1 MTASIAR
8 RAKRRRVAASRERPL
23 SPVTSPASFVAR
35 RTRKRS
41 MKKDDQRARDQRPDR
56 GEQVAVALQPRL
68 IRSCGCD
75 DVSHVGVTVQ
85 KRQAS
90 PRAAPGPWRAD
101 FAVALKAFALSRVL
115 VWAAGLGA
123 IAIWGIH
130 AGHRV
135 AFDPT
140 GVTRPFGA
148 VGDLLVGPA
157 ARWDSVWFLDIAD
170 SGYGGGDRAA
180 FFPLYPLLV
189 EVGGFLGSPL
199 LAAIALSCAA
209 FVVALALLH
218 RLALIE
224 VGPEAAR
231 WAVVSLALF
240 PGSLWFSAAYSES
253 LFLRVSVGAVLAARQ
268 ERWALAAGLAA
279 LGAATRSA
287 GLLLL
292 VPLTLLWL
300 DAWRAGSARPRDL
313 AWLVVVPTGLLAF
326 CGFLELDGEGF
337 GAPFSAQ
344 DTWHRSL
351 AGPWAGVADGATAAW
366 DGVRQLLHGPPP
378 PVYFDRAAGDAMAI
392 GRHNVALFACLLLAV
407 PALIGA
413 LRRLPLAHGA
423 YAFCALLL
431 PLSYPVGP
439 QPLMSLPRFEA
450 VLYPLFLWLGLWLA
464 RGAAWRRVLVLGVFA
479 VGLAGCAALFSTWH
493 WVA

>member
-1 MTASIAR
+1 
-8 RAKRRRVAASRERPL
+8 
-23 SPVTSPASFVAR
+23 
-35 RTRKRS
+35 
-41 MKKDDQRARDQRPDR
+41 
-56 GEQVAVALQPRL
+56 
-68 IRSCGCD
+68 
-75 DVSHVGVTVQ
+75 VGVTVQ

-90 PRAAPGPWRAD
+90 PRIAAGPWRAD
-101 FAVALKAFALSRVL
+101 FAAALRAFWLSRVI

-123 IAIWGIH
+123 IGVWGIH
-130 AGHRV
+130 ATHRV

-148 VGDLLVGPA
+148 FGDLLVGPA
-157 ARWDSVWFLDIAD
+157 ARWDSVWFLNIAD

-189 EVGGFLGSPL
+189 KVGGVLCGSAL
-199 LAAIALSCAA
+199 VAAIVISCAA
-209 FVVALALLH
+209 FVVGLAVLH
-218 RLALIE
+218 RLAVIE
-224 VGPEAAR
+224 VGPDAAR
-231 WAVVSLALF
+231 WAVLSLALF

-253 LFLRVSVGAVLAARQ
+253 LFLMVSVGAVLAARQ
-268 ERWALAAGLAA
+268 ERWATAAGLGA

-287 GLLLL
+287 GLLLV
-292 VPLTLLWL
+292 VPLGLLWF
-300 DAWRAGSARPRDL
+300 DAWRAQRAQLRDG
-313 AWLVVVPTGLLAF
+313 AWLAVVPVGLAAF
-326 CGFLELDGEGF
+326 CGYLALDGEGA

-351 AGPWAGVADGATAAW
+351 AGPWAGIADGASAAW
-366 DGVRQLLHGPPP
+366 DGLRQLVHGPPP
-378 PVYFDRAAGDAMAI
+378 PVYFDHAAGDAMAI
-392 GRHNVALFACLLLAV
+392 GRHNIALFICLVLAI

-423 YAFCALLL
+423 YATCALLL

-464 RGAAWRRVLVLGVFA
+464 RGPAWRRVAVLGVFA
-479 VGLAGCAALFSTWH
+479 VGLAACSALFATWH

>member
-1 MTASIAR
+1 M
-8 RAKRRRVAASRERPL
+8 
-23 SPVTSPASFVAR
+23 
-35 RTRKRS
+35 
-41 MKKDDQRARDQRPDR
+41 
-56 GEQVAVALQPRL
+56 
-68 IRSCGCD
+68 
-75 DVSHVGVTVQ
+75 GVTVQ

-90 PRAAPGPWRAD
+90 PHIAAGPWRVD
-101 FAVALKAFALSRVL
+101 FAAALRAFWLSRAV

-123 IAIWGIH
+123 IGVWGVH
-130 AGHRV
+130 GGHRM
-135 AFDPT
+135 AFDPN

-148 VGDLLVGPA
+148 FGDLLVGPA
-157 ARWDSVWFLDIAD
+157 ARWDSVWFLNIAD
-170 SGYGGGDRAA
+170 SGYGSGDRAA

-189 EVGGFLGSPL
+189 KVGGVLCGSPL
-199 LAAIALSCAA
+199 VAAIVISCGA
-209 FVVALALLH
+209 FVVGLAALH
-218 RLALIE
+218 RLAVIE

-231 WAVVSLALF
+231 WAVISLALF

-253 LFLRVSVGAVLAARQ
+253 LFLMVSVGAVLAARQ
-268 ERWALAAGLAA
+268 ERWALAATLGA

-287 GLLLL
+287 GLLLV
-292 VPLTLLWL
+292 VPLGLLWF
-300 DAWRAGSARPRDL
+300 DAWRAGRARRRDV
-313 AWLVVVPTGLLAF
+313 AWLAVVPVGLAAF
-326 CGFLELDGEGF
+326 CGYLALDGEGA

-351 AGPWAGVADGATAAW
+351 AGPWAGVADGASAAW
-366 DGVRQLLHGPPP
+366 DGVHQLVHGPPP
-378 PVYFDRAAGDAMAI
+378 PVYFEQAAGDAMAI
-392 GRHNVALFACLLLAV
+392 GRHNIALFICLVLAV

-423 YAFCALLL
+423 YATVALLL

-464 RGAAWRRVLVLGVFA
+464 RGPAWRRAVVLGVFA
-479 VGLAGCAALFSTWH
+479 IGLAACSALFATWH